1 MFYFTE
7 NKCQTVQGFCHRTTE
22 GNYSNYLFCSLNI
35 ITILFLQ
42 SVPVKTHK
50 FQNLR
55 VSAYSSNTD
64 HISQC
69 SVAHL

>member
-22 GNYSNYLFCSLNI
+22 GNYSNYLFCYLNI

-42 SVPVKTHK
+42 SVPVKTQVPELK
-50 FQNLR
+50 SFCLFF
-55 VSAYSSNTD
+55 
-64 HISQC
+64 
-69 SVAHL
+69 